1 MCLPAQVLDELPSE
15 LQLLPAD
22 KQRESDPQIRT
33 ILVETLVLLATG
45 RANRDAMRRRGVYP
59 VIKEAHA
66 WETVQGVKEPMVRL
80 VNLLM
85 REEGPDTAVEEVDAP
100 TEEDAL
106 PPVPAWTAEPASAS
120 GSGSGTSFVG
130 ASGEVVTAPVDEP
143 RGAEPGAPALGRGDD
158 QPFVHHNV
166 PLSRMQP
173 EEDED
178 EMLLEV

>member
-1 MCLPAQVLDELPSE
+1 MSKTSTDMIRHALNGPTMGTRWSALFFTEAGFDPAPVRHALQV
-15 LQLLPAD
+15 
-22 KQRESDPQIRT
+22 
-33 ILVETLVLLATG
+33 
-45 RANRDAMRRRGVYP
+45 
-59 VIKEAHA
+59 
-66 WETVQGVKEPMVRL
+66 
-80 VNLLM
+80 
-85 REEGPDTAVEEVDAP
+85 AVEEVDAP